1 MSINWEFQTTDVV
14 IAMVVIVAGFL
25 LYFWLRKISRPE
37 LVGISQK
44 EIQRRWNEICGMVK
58 VRKEMNYKLAVIEA
72 DKLLD
77 HILKAMNF
85 QGDTMGDRLKLAIYR
100 FPKLRKVVWA
110 HRVRNQIVH
119 EVNYS
124 LRYGVARLLLKLYK
138 NALKHLRVL

>member
-1 MSINWEFQTTDVV
+1 MSINWDFQATDVV
-14 IAMVVIVAGFL
+14 IALVVIIAGFL

-37 LVGISQK
+37 LSGLSQK
-44 EIQRRWNEICGMVK
+44 EIQHQWSEVCDIIKVK
-58 VRKEMNYKLAVIEA
+58 KEMNYKLAVIEA

-77 HILKAMNF
+77 HILKAMHF
-85 QGDTMGDRLKLAIYR
+85 QGDTMGDRLKVAIYR
-100 FPKLRKVVWA
+100 FPKLRKVVLA

-138 NALKHLRVL
+138 RALKHLRVL